1 MSNIVI
7 AGIGMTG
14 LGKMPERS
22 VKDLSAQ
29 AVKLALQDANAEVGD
44 IEAAWFSNTRQPML
58 EGQNTIRGQIAL
70 RPLGFE
76 SIPITNIENACAS
89 GSTALYHA
97 VAHIKAG
104 LCEMA
109 LVLGAEKMFFPENRE
124 AMFKAFMGGTDIYRA
139 EEFTAQINSTAIE
152 MIPAELRDVDTGQR
166 SFFMDSYAAQAR
178 LHMQTFG
185 TTQRQI
191 AAAAAKN
198 HWHSTMNTMAQYQH
212 NMSVDEVLNGRL
224 VSWPFTLPMCAP
236 ISDGA
241 AAAIICAESALPKL
255 QRRGYDIKRAV
266 NISAVN
272 LVSSSSRRADEFEK
286 HIGRIAALGAYEQ
299 AGIEP
304 KDIQVAEVHD
314 ATAYAEIQQVE
325 NLGLCEIGGGGTF
338 TESGATTLGGK
349 VPVNP
354 SGGLVSK
361 GHPVGATG
369 IMQLHELAIQL
380 RGEAG
385 KRQVENARFAAAENG
400 GGFYE
405 CEEAATV
412 VTLLERTAAL

>member
-14 LGKMPERS
+14 LGKMPGRS
-22 VKDLSAQ
+22 VKDLSAE
-29 AVKLALQDANAEVGD
+29 AVRLALSDACAEVGD

-58 EGQNTIRGQIAL
+58 EGQNTIRGQIVL

-76 SIPITNIENACAS
+76 SIPISNIENACAS

-104 LCEMA
+104 LCEFA
-109 LVLGAEKMFFPENRE
+109 LVLGAEKMFFPENRD
-124 AMFKAFMGGTDIYRA
+124 AMFKAFMGGTDIYRLD
-139 EEFTAQINSTAIE
+139 EFTENMDAMATE
-152 MIPAELRDVDTGQR
+152 MIPESLRGVDTGQR

-191 AAAAAKN
+191 AMAAAKN
-198 HWHSTMNTMAQYQH
+198 HWHSTMNPMAQYQH
-212 NMSVDEVLNGRL
+212 DISTEEVLNARL
-224 VSWPFTLPMCAP
+224 ISWPFTLPMCAP

-241 AAAIICAESALPKL
+241 AAAIICSESGLKKL
-255 QRRGYDIKRAV
+255 QARGYKKQRAV
-266 NISAVN
+266 KIAAVN
-272 LVSSSSRRADEFEK
+272 LVSGRNRAADDFAQ
-286 HIGRIAALGAYEQ
+286 HIGRIAALGAYEKS
-299 AGIEP
+299 GIDP
-304 KDIQVAEVHD
+304 SDVQLAEVHD
-314 ATAYAEIQQVE
+314 ATAYAEIQQIE
-325 NLGLCEIGGGGTF
+325 NLGLCEIGGGGAF
-338 TESGATTLGGK
+338 TEAGHSRHGGK
-349 VPVNP
+349 VPINP

-369 IMQLHELAIQL
+369 IMQLHELSTQL

-385 KRQVENARFAAAENG
+385 KRQVAGARIAAAENG

-412 VTLLERTAAL
+412 VTLLESMGK